1 MDYEYKIQIQGHDK
15 DEAAA
20 QIRFPVDDP
29 EGVLY
34 QTDIS
39 GNAISYAVSQNHIE
53 VLDLLSEG
61 LIDGLV
67 SGYWTPSGNAGSI
80 GYAQNT
86 FTSYNTPSGLSSS
99 TNWLRSIF
107 WNQVQLIDSNGQ
119 FNYQNVDVSFTRGFP
134 NGAILNT
141 TSPDLVVVRPI
152 GERLRG
158 SPTTEKNAALNADA
172 DFAKIYSIYSKD
184 VKQLK
189 VNIRV
194 NQLSQ
199 NNTTKEEYGDVE
211 KTKVSYQIY
220 KKKLFSTPGKIDN
233 YVLAATDSIEGKIT
247 YGYIKT
253 TTIVLATAAD
263 DSSNQIDFVGWQIK
277 VIRTTPETYQSTIR
291 NQTFVDSIV
300 EISGDTFSYPSSAIV
315 RQKFNAE
322 YFAQLP
328 ARAFHTRGLQVLV
341 PSNYNVNTKAYT
353 GDWDGTFKD
362 DKEWT
367 DNPVWCY
374 FDLLT
379 NKRYGLGNYIETD
392 SIDKW
397 TLYEIAQYCDTLV
410 PDGFGNVEPR
420 LTCNLYISSREEA
433 FKVIGD
439 LASIFRGITYY
450 AGGTIQASYD
460 SPKDTTYLFTNAN
473 VENGSFNYSSSSKKA
488 RHTVAIVRYN
498 DKNNFYQPAM
508 EYVEDQEGL
517 KRYGIREIEVTA
529 FGCTSRGQAIRFGRW
544 ILLSERLETESV
556 SFVTDLQGVS
566 LRPGDVFAVSDQ
578 YQNVKRYGGRT
589 YQVANTPSTATVV
602 LDTALSLEFQK
613 TYNFNLASP
622 TYDYD
627 TTQTTL
633 TSSTQISG
641 IHRAQHQIL
650 SFQGSVAT
658 LNADNRTEIAFSTPF
673 NFTDYVSGTQMVWTI
688 EMSAGSQTST
698 TDYETISGQ
707 NALFRVINIKEDE
720 KNKYSIGGLQY
731 DYAKYAQIDSGLA
744 FEQPVA
750 QYKLQPPPPAALL
763 LATSQPTTN
772 TKSIDY
778 SFISSNLTGVSNYY
792 VYAKKDPFVASDVN
806 SNNLISVL
814 PYNVTSG
821 SFLPPTEGNYYFR
834 IYSNNSYAGASSSYA
849 QGNVIVQNTNSLL
862 DLTISS
868 LRLADD
874 TATNAGGGSQTGIYS
889 GNSPTFAWQVG
900 YNATSFDPSDFS
912 YRLTVRKPSS
922 SNTPDPEIYYA
933 LTGYWPSDPGNP
945 TYQFPIATNSALT
958 NGPYR
963 NYDFVVEAGRDG
975 GSSSAGGDYVNM
987 LNASGIQD
995 SLFSNSLGY
1004 DIIYVTNPPP
1014 TGVRLTPAGET
1025 QAASLLA
1032 GTTYTS
1038 QWLNS
1043 DGSTVVKFNTGVIP
1057 FSDIVGGYLYTNPTG
1072 NIANIYMV
1080 GTSRTQFLM
1089 PAESAIFPFTVTVP
1103 TQITNTGTWAALA
1116 LYDQFDEGHLNDTT
1130 ISGLYLSNTT
1140 YVRKLGDFTEASGL
1154 LQAQITTLQSGT
1166 FPNPSGYLQSQID
1179 ALQSGTFPN
1188 LGGGIV
1194 VNPVGGPI
1202 TTVTG
1207 DPGVFVKWGQ
1217 KTLGNSIL
1225 SESASSLTYTG
1236 TNLIAKPNTAY
1247 NASPA
1252 ANYGFTAQYDAS
1264 GNYITMGQIQFG
1276 KQNTTDGN
1284 TAGYASIQTRNN
1296 GGNNTERVRIDPN
1309 GVFITGSTSLSVQ
1322 NNLHVGFGVSATG
1335 YTIKDPIGN
1344 SNKDTRIY
1352 AAAGGTSGIYQVVS
1366 AQISGVDYIMFTKR
1380 M

>member
-1 MDYEYKIQIQGHDK
+1 MDQEYKISIQGH
-15 DEAAA
+15 EG
-20 QIRFPVDDP
+20 IRVPVDDP

-39 GNAISYAVSQNHIE
+39 GNAITYAVSQNHIE
-53 VLDLLSEG
+53 VLDMTSEG

-67 SGYWTPSGNAGSI
+67 SGMWAYSGNAGSV
-80 GYAQNT
+80 GYNSAT
-86 FTSYNTPSGLSSS
+86 FTPYSTPSGLSSS
-99 TNWLRSIF
+99 VNWLRSVY
-107 WNQVQLIDSNGQ
+107 WNQVQVIDSNGQ
-119 FNYQNVDVSFTRGFP
+119 FNFQNIDVSYTKGFP
-134 NGAILNT
+134 NGVILNSV
-141 TSPDLVVVRPI
+141 SPDLVKVRPV

-158 SPTTEKNAALNADA
+158 APTTETNDVLNQNA
-172 DFAKIYSIYSKD
+172 DFAKVYSFYNKD
-184 VKQLK
+184 VKQLR

-199 NNTTKEEYGDVE
+199 TNITTEEYGDTE
-211 KTKVSYQIY
+211 KTKVSYSIY
-220 KKKLFSTPGKIDN
+220 KKKIFSTPNKVDN
-233 YVLAATDSIEGKIT
+233 YVLAVTDSIEGKIT
-247 YGYIKT
+247 YGFIKT
-253 TTIVLATAAD
+253 TTVTLASPSD
-263 DSSNQIDFVGWQIK
+263 DSLNQADFVGWQIRI
-277 VIRTTPETYQSTIR
+277 IRTTPETYQSTIR

-300 EISGDTFSYPSSAIV
+300 EVSGDTFSYPNSAIV

-322 YFAQLP
+322 YFAQIP
-328 ARAFHTRGLQVLV
+328 SRAFHQRGLLVLV
-341 PSNYNVNTKAYT
+341 PSNYNVNTKSYD

-420 LTCNLYISSREEA
+420 LTCNLYISSRDEA

-460 SPKDTTYLFTNAN
+460 SPKSTTYQFTNAN
-473 VENGSFNYSSSSKKA
+473 VENGNFNYSSSSKKA

-498 DKNNFYQPAM
+498 DKNNFYQPAI

-517 KRYGIREIEVTA
+517 KRYGIREVEVTA

-544 ILLSERLETESV
+544 ILLSERLETETV
-556 SFVTDLQGVS
+556 SFVTDLQGVC

-589 YQVANTPSTATVV
+589 YQVVNEASTSKVV
-602 LDTALSLEFQK
+602 LDTELDLEPQK
-613 TYNFNLASP
+613 TYKFNLASP

-633 TSSTQISG
+633 TSSAEVSG
-641 IHRAQHQIL
+641 IHRRQYQIL
-650 SFQGSVAT
+650 DFQGSVAT
-658 LNADNRTEIAFSTPF
+658 TNSDNRTEIAFTTPLNF
-673 NFTDYVSGTQMVWTI
+673 NDYVSGTQMVWTV
-688 EMSAGSQTST
+688 EMSAGSQTSD

-720 KNKYSIGGLQY
+720 KNKYTIGGLQY
-731 DYAKYAQIDSGLA
+731 DYSKYEQIDSGLA

-834 IYSNNSYAGASSSYA
+834 IYSNNAYAGASASYA

-862 DLTISS
+862 DLTIAS

-874 TATNAGGGSQTGIYS
+874 TATNAGGGSQTGLYS

-900 YNATSFDPSDFS
+900 YNATSFSPSDFS
-912 YRLTVRKPSS
+912 YRLSVRKPSS
-922 SNTPDPEIYYA
+922 SNTPDPVIYYA
-933 LTGYWPSDPGNP
+933 TTGYWPSDPGNP

-958 NGPYR
+958 DGPFR
-963 NYDFVVEAGRDG
+963 NYDFVVEAGTTD
-975 GSSSAGGDYVNM
+975 GSSSAGGNFVNM

-995 SLFSNSLGY
+995 SLFNNSLGY
-1004 DIIYVTNPPP
+1004 DIIYVTNAPP
-1014 TGVRLTPAGET
+1014 TGVRLTPEGES
-1025 QAASLLA
+1025 QATSLSA

-1043 DGSTVVKFNTGVIP
+1043 DGSTVIKFITGTIP

-1072 NIANIYMV
+1072 NIASISMV
-1080 GTSRTQFLM
+1080 GTTRSRFLL
-1089 PAESAIFPFTVTVP
+1089 PSESAIFPFTVTVP
-1103 TQITNTGTWAALA
+1103 TQITNTGTWAAVA
-1116 LYDQFDEGHLNDTT
+1116 LYDEFDNGHLNDNT
-1130 ISGLYLSNTT
+1130 ITGLYLSNTT
-1140 YVRKLGDFTEASGL
+1140 YVRKLGDFSDASGV
-1154 LQAQITTLQSGT
+1154 LQAQIT
-1166 FPNPSGYLQSQID
+1166 
-1179 ALQSGTFPN
+1179 ALQSGTFAS
-1188 LGGGIV
+1188 LGTGVVISAGGGV
-1194 VNPVGGPI
+1194 PI

-1207 DPGVFVKWGQ
+1207 DPGVFVKWSQ
-1217 KTLGNSIL
+1217 RTLANSIL
-1225 SESASSLTYTG
+1225 SESATSLTYTG
-1236 TNLIAKPNTAY
+1236 NNLIAKPNTAY
-1247 NASPA
+1247 NGSPA
-1252 ANYGFTAQYDAS
+1252 ANYGFTAQYDSS

-1309 GVFITGSTSLSVQ
+1309 GVFISGSSSLSVQ
-1322 NNLHVGFGVSATG
+1322 NSLFVGFGVSATG

-1352 AAAGGTSGIYQVVS
+1352 AAAGGTSGLYHVVS
-1366 AQISGVDYIMFTKR
+1366 AQVSGVDYIIYTKR

>member
-1 MDYEYKIQIQGHDK
+1 MDYEYKIQIQGHSKSD
-15 DEAAA
+15 AQA
-20 QIRFPVDDP
+20 QIRYPVDDP

-39 GNAISYAVSQNHIE
+39 GNAITYAVSQNHIE
-53 VLDLLSEG
+53 VLDMTSEG
-61 LIDGLV
+61 LIEGLV
-67 SGYWTPSGNAGSI
+67 SGMWSFSGNAGNI
-80 GYAQNT
+80 GYNSGV
-86 FTSYNTPSGLSSS
+86 FTPYTTPSGLSSS
-99 TNWLRSIF
+99 VNWLRSIY
-107 WNQVQLIDSNGQ
+107 WNQVQVIDSNGQ
-119 FNYQNVDVSFTRGFP
+119 FNFQNVDVSYTRGYP

-141 TSPDLVVVRPI
+141 ISPDLVVVRPI

-158 SPTTEKNAALNADA
+158 APTTEKNQVLNANS
-172 DFAKIYSIYSKD
+172 DFAKVYSFYNKD
-184 VKQLK
+184 VKQLRI
-189 VNIRV
+189 NIRV

-199 NNTTKEEYGDVE
+199 TNTTKDEYGDTE
-211 KTKVSYQIY
+211 KTKVSYSIY
-220 KKKLFSTPGKIDN
+220 KKKIFSTPNKVDS

-247 YGYIKT
+247 YGFIKT
-253 TTIVLATAAD
+253 TTITLATAAD
-263 DSSNQIDFVGWQIK
+263 DTVSQPDFVGWQIRI
-277 VIRTTPETYQSTIR
+277 IRTSPETYQSTIR

-300 EISGDTFSYPSSAIV
+300 EVSGDTFSYPNSAIV

-322 YFAQLP
+322 YFAQIP
-328 ARAFHTRGLQVLV
+328 SRAFHQRGLLVLV
-341 PSNYNVNTKAYT
+341 PSNYNVNTKSYN

-362 DKEWT
+362 NKEWT

-379 NKRYGLGNYIETD
+379 NTRYGLGNYIETD

-420 LTCNLYISSREEA
+420 LTCNLYISSRDEA

-498 DKNNFYQPAM
+498 DKNNFYQPAI

-517 KRYGIREIEVTA
+517 KRYGIREVEVTA

-578 YQNVKRYGGRT
+578 YQNVKRFGGRT
-589 YQVANTPSTATVV
+589 YQVINEASTSKVV
-602 LDTALSLEFQK
+602 LDTELELEPQK
-613 TYNFNLASP
+613 TYKFNLASP

-633 TSSTQISG
+633 TSSAQISG
-641 IHRAQHQIL
+641 IHRRQYQIL
-650 SFQGSVAT
+650 DFQGSVAT
-658 LNADNRTEIAFSTPF
+658 TNSDSRTEITFATPF
-673 NFTDYVSGTQMVWTI
+673 NFNDYVSGRQMVWTV
-688 EMSAGSQTST
+688 EMTAGSQTSD
-698 TDYETISGQ
+698 TDYETTSGQ

-720 KNKYSIGGLQY
+720 KNKFSIGGLQY
-731 DYAKYAQIDSGLA
+731 DFAKYQQIDSGLA

-750 QYKLQPPPPAALL
+750 QYKLQPPPPSALL
-763 LATSQPTTN
+763 LSTPQYTSN
-772 TKSIDY
+772 TKSINY

-792 VYAKKDPFVASDVN
+792 VYAKKNPFVASDVN
-806 SNNLISVL
+806 SSNLISVL

-821 SFLPPTEGNYYFR
+821 SFVPSSEGNYYFR
-834 IYSNNSYAGASSSYA
+834 VYSNNAYAGVSATYA

-868 LRLADD
+868 LRVDND
-874 TATNAGGGSQTGIYS
+874 TVTNAGGASQTGIYS

-900 YNATSFDPSDFS
+900 YNAASLAPSDFS
-912 YRLTVRKPSS
+912 YRVSVRKPSS
-922 SNTPDPEIYYA
+922 SNTPDPVIYYA
-933 LTGYWPSDPGNP
+933 LSGYWPSDPGNP
-945 TYQFPIATNSALT
+945 TYQFPIATNSALSA
-958 NGPYR
+958 GPYR
-963 NYDFVVEAGRDG
+963 NYDFVVEAGKTD
-975 GSSSAGGDYVNM
+975 GSSSAGGNFVNM
-987 LNASGIQD
+987 LNSSGIQD
-995 SLFSNSLGY
+995 SLYNNSLGY

-1014 TGVRLTPAGET
+1014 TGVRLTPAGES
-1025 QAASLLA
+1025 QATSLSA
-1032 GTTYTS
+1032 GTTYTN
-1038 QWLNS
+1038 QWINS
-1043 DGSTVVKFNTGVIP
+1043 DGSVVIKVITGVIP

-1072 NIANIYMV
+1072 NIASISMV
-1080 GTSRTQFLM
+1080 GTTRSRFLL
-1089 PAESAIFPFTVTVP
+1089 PSESTIFPFTITVP
-1103 TQITNTGTWAALA
+1103 TQITNTGTWAAVA
-1116 LYDQFDEGHLNDTT
+1116 LYDQFDNGHLNDNT
-1130 ISGLYLSNTT
+1130 ITGLYLSNTT
-1140 YVRKLGDFTEASGL
+1140 YVRKLGDPVEISGNLQNQISL
-1154 LQAQITTLQSGT
+1154 LG
-1166 FPNPSGYLQSQID
+1166 SGY
-1179 ALQSGTFPN
+1179 FPG
-1188 LGGGIV
+1188 LGGGIL

-1202 TTVTG
+1202 ANVTG
-1207 DPGVFVKWGQ
+1207 DPGVIVKWGQ
-1217 KTLGNSIL
+1217 KTLSNSIL
-1225 SESASSLTYTG
+1225 SESSTSLTYTG
-1236 TNLIAKPNTAY
+1236 NNLIAKPNLAY

-1252 ANYGFTAQYDAS
+1252 ANYGFTAQYDSS

-1296 GGNNTERVRIDPN
+1296 QGSNTERVRVSPI
-1309 GVFITGSTSLSVQ
+1309 GVQVSGGMDLLLS
-1322 NNLHVGFGVSATG
+1322 NNLHVGFGMSATG
-1335 YTIKDPIGN
+1335 VTVRDAAGN

-1352 AAAGGTSGIYQVVS
+1352 SAAGGTSGLYQVIS
-1366 AQISGVDYIMFTKR
+1366 AQVSGIDYILFTKR